1 MNNMTETEKAYLA
14 GMIDGEGCITISC
27 NKDRY
32 FAMFVVLTGTHKTHI
47 EYCANMTGLGSV
59 QSVKR
64 SAPWGDVTRWVIS
77 STEAQEFLEAILPYL
92 FLKKEQAEVAIKFQ
106 REVSL
111 DKYNKYLSKSV
122 IKKRKAYLDHLQ
134 QLKRTGKVYE
144 DETIEDI
151 ELDFGPGWKQ
161 CELLS

>member
-27 NKDRY
+27 SKDRY
-32 FAMFVVLTGTHKTHI
+32 FAMFIVLTGTHLGHI
-47 EYCANMTGLGSV
+47 KHCAEIVGAGSMR
-59 QSVKR
+59 SVKKEFPH
-64 SAPWGDVTRWVIS
+64 ADMHNWIVS

-92 FLKKEQAEVAIKFQ
+92 FLNKEQAEVAIKFQ

-144 DETIEDI
+144 DETVEDI

-161 CELLS
+161 CELIS